1 MSLQAR
7 PKGSANYYEEDTEK
21 SKFMRF
27 LKMVE
32 RKKEA
37 IIHR

>member
-1 MSLQAR
+1 
-7 PKGSANYYEEDTEK
+7 
-21 SKFMRF
+21 MRF

-37 IIHR
+37 TSAKS